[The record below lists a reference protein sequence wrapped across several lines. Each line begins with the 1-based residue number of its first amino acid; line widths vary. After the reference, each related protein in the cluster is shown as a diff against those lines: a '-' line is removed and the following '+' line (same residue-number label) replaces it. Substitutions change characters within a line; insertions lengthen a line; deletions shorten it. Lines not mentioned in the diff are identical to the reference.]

1 MGFSVSWK
9 TLLGAILTPWPWGF
23 PTQWGTRGIPH
34 RLADYFIFPPALSPL
49 SPAQVVN
56 TSTMAGES
64 WGVDT
69 CLGCKVPRCPL
80 GWGLASHTYHSPW
93 LASQQG
99 FSGPSP
105 GTAGQGMGDRHIPQ
119 RGQSAVPLQS
129 ICQCLGPLGSNGVT
143 AEASG
148 GNPVLRAAGATE
160 VKLTFM
166 SVLGKNL
173 LGFRTSC
180 LVKLGQRDYLRGQGR
195 RSPRWPHVIWRRKQ
209 ICWTGGLRPSIEE
222 GHHRQVWADAPR
234 GHPTSRGG
242 AVTVGSAVL
251 PTHPGE
257 CGLGGLPGH
266 LTSSPCPSGERLAFG
281 VALTPEPSD
290 LC

>member
-195 RSPRWPHVIWRRKQ
+195 RSPRWPHVIWRRKTDMLDWGAQ
-209 ICWTGGLRPSIEE
+209 A
-222 GHHRQVWADAPR
+222 QY
-234 GHPTSRGG
+234 RGG
-242 AVTVGSAVL
+242 A
-251 PTHPGE
+251 PPP
-257 CGLGGLPGH
+257 GLGRCPKRAPHQPRRSCDCRLSCPPNPPGRVW
-266 LTSSPCPSGERLAFG
+266 PRGPPR
-281 VALTPEPSD
+281 TPHKLS
-290 LC
+290 LSQW